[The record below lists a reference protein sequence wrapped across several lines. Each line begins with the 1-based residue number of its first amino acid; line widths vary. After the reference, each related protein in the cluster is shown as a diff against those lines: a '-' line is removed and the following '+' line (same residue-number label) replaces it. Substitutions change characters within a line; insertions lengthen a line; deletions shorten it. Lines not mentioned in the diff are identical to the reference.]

1 VPAILVYL
9 TSTGLALEAWSK
21 SCQPAGQP
29 KPARLIDSS
38 WKGRYPAGMYVIK
51 KIIGILTQPGIMV
64 LVLLSFGLLRL
75 LFSRGHKKQG
85 WVWISLG
92 IGCFYLFTTAPLPN
106 YLLGRLESGLTPVT
120 SPQNLSGIKYIVV
133 LSGGLRPNFGLP
145 ATSQLEESS
154 FLRVAEGVRLFHLLE
169 GAPTLI
175 MTGAGPF
182 DDMGSRMVAL
192 AQSLGVPSDKL
203 IPENQ
208 AIDTYGNAMGV
219 RPLVKNQPFLL
230 VTSASHL
237 PRALAIFQK
246 LGMKPVPAPGDF
258 RFTDY
263 SSIGNYI
270 PSGSNLVNME
280 LAIHEY
286 LGQAYL
292 ALFPSLAGE

>member
-1 VPAILVYL
+1 
-9 TSTGLALEAWSK
+9 
-21 SCQPAGQP
+21 
-29 KPARLIDSS
+29 
-38 WKGRYPAGMYVIK
+38 MFVIK
-51 KIIGILTQPGIMV
+51 KIVGILTQPGVIV
-64 LVLLSFGLLRL
+64 LVLLVVGLLRL
-75 LFSRGHKKQG
+75 LFSRGPKKRG

-92 IGCFYLFTTAPLPN
+92 IGCLYLFTTAPLAN
-106 YLLGRLESGLTPVT
+106 YLTGRLERRLTPVT
-120 SPQNLSGIKYIVV
+120 SNQNLSDIKYIVV

-145 ATSQLEESS
+145 ATSLLEESS
-154 FLRVAEGVRLFHLLE
+154 LLRVVEGVRLFQLLE

-182 DDMGSRMVAL
+182 DDVGSRMAAL
-192 AQSLGVPSDKL
+192 AQSLGVPPDKL

-208 AIDTYGNAMGV
+208 AKDTYGNAMGV

-246 LGMKPVPAPGDF
+246 LGMKPIAAPADF

-263 SSIGNYI
+263 VSIGNYI
-270 PSGSNLVNME
+270 PSGSNLLNLE

-286 LGQAYL
+286 LGLAYL
-292 ALFPSLAGE
+292 SLFPSRAGE